1 MLIFGAGLAGLL
13 AGTQFQ
19 TATILEAGPEGHTA
33 HKALLRFRTSAVG
46 DSLGIP
52 FRRVCVRKGIWFDGE
67 FVPPSIEMAN
77 CYSRKVIGRFL
88 DRSIWNIDSVER
100 YIAPENL
107 IEQLIERCGKRIL
120 WQTPVNESVLRSTKV
135 SSDCAISTIPMS
147 AMVRLASFVTADE
160 PTFQYAS
167 IHVRRYRIPNADV
180 YQTIYYPTRDSAI
193 YRASITGSLAIV
205 EYSEHADEYP
215 WWEAFGL
222 YDNELEPIES
232 STQRFGKIAPID
244 DDWRRQFIFDLSQRD
259 RIFSLG
265 RFATWRNILLDD
277 VLADLS
283 VIRKL
288 MTASAYSARL
298 STI

>member
-1 MLIFGAGLAGLL
+1 MLILGAGLAGLL

-19 TATILEAGPEGHTA
+19 TATILEAGPEGHVA

-46 DSLGIP
+46 DSVGIP
-52 FRRVCVRKGIWFDGE
+52 FRRVCVRKGIWFEGG
-67 FVPPSIEMAN
+67 FRPPTIELAN
-77 CYSRKVIGRFL
+77 YYSRKVIGRFI

-100 YIAPENL
+100 YIAPEDF
-107 IEQLIERCGKRIL
+107 ISQLIERCAKRIMWNMPATASMIANQIEKKETIL
-120 WQTPVNESVLRSTKV
+120 
-135 SSDCAISTIPMS
+135 STIPMS
-147 AMVRLASFVTADE
+147 VMTDLVPGLVVTYFPFD
-160 PTFQYAS
+160 YAP
-167 IHVRRYRIPNADV
+167 ICVRRYRVPKADV
-180 YQTIYYPTRDSAI
+180 YQTIYYPSPDTAL
-193 YRASITGSLAIV
+193 YRASMTGDMAIV
-205 EYSEHADEYP
+205 EYSNNADEYP
-215 WWEAFGL
+215 WWESFGFHPT
-222 YDNELEPIES
+222 DFEPIES

-244 DDWRRQFIFDLSQRD
+244 DVWRRQFIFDLSYRY

-298 STI
+298 NTI

>member
-13 AGTQFQ
+13 TATQFQ
-19 TATILEAGPEGHTA
+19 TATVLEAGPEGHTA

-77 CYSRKVIGRFL
+77 GYSRKVIGRFL

-120 WQTPVNESVLRSTKV
+120 WQTPVNESVLRSSQV
-135 SSDCAISTIPMS
+135 LRDCAISTIPMS
-147 AMVRLASFVTADE
+147 AMVRLASFVTVDE
-160 PTFQYAS
+160 PTFNYAS
-167 IHVRRYRIPNADV
+167 IHVRRYRVPYADV
-180 YQTIYYPTRDSAI
+180 YQTVYYPSPDTSL
-193 YRASITGSLAIV
+193 YRASITGDLAIV
-205 EYSEHADEYP
+205 EYSNHADEYP
-215 WWEAFGL
+215 WWQSFGFHPT
-222 YDNELEPIES
+222 DFEPIES
-232 STQRFGKIAPID
+232 STQRFGKIAPIND
-244 DDWRRQFIFDLSQRD
+244 AWRRQFIFDLSQRD
-259 RIFSLG
+259 RIFSVG

-277 VLADLS
+277 VLADLA
-283 VIRKL
+283 VVRRL
-288 MTASAYSARL
+288 LTASAYTARL
-298 STI
+298 KSL

>member
-1 MLIFGAGLAGLL
+1 MLIFGAGIAGLL

-46 DSLGIP
+46 DAVGIP

-77 CYSRKVIGRFL
+77 RYSRKVIGRMI

-100 YIAPENL
+100 YIAPENF
-107 IEQLIERCGKRIL
+107 IEQLIERCAKRIL
-120 WQTPVNESVLRSTKV
+120 WQTPVNESVMRSCRA
-135 SSDCAISTIPMS
+135 SNDSIISTIPMS
-147 AMVRLASFVTADE
+147 TMTRLASFVTADE
-160 PTFQYAS
+160 PSFHYAG
-167 IHVRRYRIPNADV
+167 IHVRRFRVPQADV
-180 YQTIYYPTRDSAI
+180 YQTVYYPSPDTQL

-222 YDNELEPIES
+222 HPLDFEPIEHV
-232 STQRFGKIAPID
+232 TQRFGKIAPID
-244 DDWRRQFIFDLSQRD
+244 DAWRRQYIFDLSQRD
-259 RIFSLG
+259 KVFSLG

-277 VLADLS
+277 VLQDLS

-288 MTASAYSARL
+288 MTASAYAARL
-298 STI
+298 KSI